1 MKIINRN
8 LNLRV
13 CSLLLVIIM
22 NINFIKSDA
31 TPPPINPYKFAK
43 EVKHSLFREKDVPQ
57 RMSNSD
63 EGVPPTA
70 EEQ

>member
-1 MKIINRN
+1 
-8 LNLRV
+8 
-13 CSLLLVIIM
+13 M